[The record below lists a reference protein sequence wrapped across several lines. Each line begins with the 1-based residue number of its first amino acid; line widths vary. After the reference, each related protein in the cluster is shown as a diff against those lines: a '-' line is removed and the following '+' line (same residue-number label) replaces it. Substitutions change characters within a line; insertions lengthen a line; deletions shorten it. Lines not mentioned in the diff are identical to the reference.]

1 MNPEIWGPHYWFVI
15 HSIAFNYPNN
25 PNALQK
31 KDHYKFIQ
39 SLPEFIPDKK
49 SSKNFAELLKLY
61 SVVPYLDSR
70 KDFVKWTH
78 FIHNRVNESL
88 GKDEISI
95 ADFYYLQNLHYNP
108 TQKKINKHFTTKLQ
122 IYFFTLALLLL
133 VAHTMSKKKHN

>member
-49 SSKNFAELLKLY
+49 SSKNFAELLKLD
-61 SVVPYLDSR
+61 SVVP
-70 KDFVKWTH
+70 
-78 FIHNRVNESL
+78 
-88 GKDEISI
+88 
-95 ADFYYLQNLHYNP
+95 
-108 TQKKINKHFTTKLQ
+108 
-122 IYFFTLALLLL
+122 
-133 VAHTMSKKKHN
+133 

>member
-70 KDFVKWTH
+70 KDF
-78 FIHNRVNESL
+78 

-122 IYFFTLALLLL
+122 IYFFTLSLLLL